1 MVAHGLTH
9 DPTSLKGKV
18 LKVLQAG
25 CTGLRGRTFRSLA
38 CLAWAQMAIWAAP
51 AVMNMS
57 AGSVQVA
64 AANRTQP

>member
-1 MVAHGLTH
+1 MLRAW
-9 DPTSLKGKV
+9 
-18 LKVLQAG
+18 
-25 CTGLRGRTFRSLA
+25 CTGLRGRTFRSRA

-64 AANRTQP
+64 AANRIQP

>member
-1 MVAHGLTH
+1 MSSTH
-9 DPTSLKGKV
+9 DHPCLTGEV
-18 LKVLQAG
+18 LEGLQAG
-25 CTGLRGRTFRSLA
+25 CTGLRGRTFRSRA